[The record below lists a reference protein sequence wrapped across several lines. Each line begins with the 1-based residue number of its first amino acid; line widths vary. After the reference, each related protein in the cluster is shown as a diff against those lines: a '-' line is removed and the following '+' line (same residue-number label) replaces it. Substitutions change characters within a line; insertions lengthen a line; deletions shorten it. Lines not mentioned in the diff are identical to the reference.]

1 MIPDAMHAHVSAS
14 YWLSVHN
21 RAMPL
26 TRREFLLRAGSIAA
40 IGAPPRLYAA
50 AQPHYTSNPFTLGVA
65 SGYPHASGV
74 SLWTR
79 LAPPAEDAM
88 PLASVEVA
96 WEVAEDDRWSKI
108 AARGTVNAMARW
120 GHSVHVDVTN
130 LQPARDYWYRFR
142 VSDAVSTTGRTRT
155 APRADAMAPRLR
167 LALASCQHFEHGY
180 FTAYRHM
187 AREDLDLVVHV
198 GDYIY
203 ESNVSRQR
211 VRVREHGT
219 EQPQTLAEYRNRYAL
234 YKSDPDLQAAHAAFP
249 WIVTW
254 DDHEVQNDYA
264 NDRSHDLAPRE
275 VFLARRAAA
284 YQAYYEHMPLPAW
297 ARPQGPDMRLHNEV
311 AYGSLAKFFVLDTR
325 QYRSHQVCAPEGRGG
340 STIVRAEDCPELTDA
355 QRTMLGAQQEAW
367 LDERLSL
374 TRARWNVIVQ
384 QTLMARA
391 DRRIGPGADYW
402 TDGWDGYPRARERLL
417 GSIAKQR
424 VANAIVLG
432 GDVHMSAVADLK
444 PDFDDT
450 SAPAIAT
457 EFVCPSITS
466 PGPSIKRVAAILQEN
481 PHIRYANGAS
491 RGYTTLELTASRCT
505 ARIRAIA
512 SVTERDS
519 PMRDLATYAVENG
532 KPGAQRA

>member
-1 MIPDAMHAHVSAS
+1 MRLLSHAIQAIHSR
-14 YWLSVHN
+14 SVLHQGI
-21 RAMPL
+21 R
-26 TRREFLLRAGSIAA
+26 T
-40 IGAPPRLYAA
+40 
-50 AQPHYTSNPFTLGVA
+50 
-65 SGYPHASGV
+65 
-74 SLWTR
+74 
-79 LAPPAEDAM
+79 
-88 PLASVEVA
+88 
-96 WEVAEDDRWSKI
+96 
-108 AARGTVNAMARW
+108 ARGTVSAMAQW
-120 GHSVHVDVTN
+120 GHSVHVDVMS

-142 VSDAVSTTGRTRT
+142 AGDAVSTTGRTRT
-155 APRADAMAPRLR
+155 APRVDAMAPRLR

-203 ESNVSRQR
+203 ESNVSQRR

-219 EQPQTLAEYRNRYAL
+219 EQPQTLDEYRTRYAL

-275 VFLARRAAA
+275 AFLARRAAA

-297 ARPQGPDMRLHNEV
+297 ARPQGPDMRLYSECS
-311 AYGSLAKFFVLDTR
+311 YGSLAKFFVLDTR
-325 QYRSHQVCAPEGRGG
+325 QYRSPQVCAPEGRGG
-340 STIVRAEDCPELTDA
+340 STVVRVEECPDLNDP
-355 QRTMLGAQQEAW
+355 RLTMLGAQQETW
-367 LDERLSL
+367 LDERLAR
-374 TRARWNVIVQ
+374 TQARWNVITQ

-391 DRRIGPGADYW
+391 DRRVGPGADYW

-417 GSIAKQR
+417 SSIVKRR
-424 VANAIVLG
+424 VKNPLVVG

-444 PDFDDT
+444 LDFDDT
-450 SAPAIAT
+450 GSPAIAT

-466 PGPSIKRVAAILQEN
+466 PGPSIKRIAATLQEN
-481 PHIRYANGAS
+481 PHIRYANGGL
-491 RGYTTLELTASRCT
+491 RGYTTLELTASRGT
-505 ARIRAIA
+505 AHVRAIA
-512 SVTERDS
+512 SATERDS
-519 PMRDLATYAVENG
+519 PVRDLVTYAVEDG